1 MCVCFFFPQVLA
13 WLNSPQSP
21 TAHGLF
27 SPGGGLGSALNTPR
41 TTRTPRTP
49 THTSF
54 FFSDVASLPRNGEFA
69 SPKNKRPGM
78 ISISPLAPKRKF
90 IQPRTMPML
99 GESPKMDA
107 VQMAEQELLEDEDL
121 SVLLQLASHSNTPR
135 SKDGRYVVIV
145 WLFALL

>member
-1 MCVCFFFPQVLA
+1 MRFLSQVLA

-41 TTRTPRTP
+41 TSRTP

-54 FFSDVASLPRNGEFA
+54 FFSDVASLPHNGEFI

-121 SVLLQLASHSNTPR
+121 SVLLQLASRSNTPR
-135 SKDGRYVVIV
+135 SKDGRYVVAV
-145 WLFALL
+145 